1 MVVHPAEWLVELWEA
16 LWSGQ
21 ERGVQA
27 GVSQGGGVPGGGT
40 TLVKFWRNDKYIKRE
55 KFIPLHSY
63 WVITRGLRRKKK
75 CKWLGKLLGLL
86 PAAKQ
91 HYLQETG
98 RDRFPA
104 SSPSTE
110 NSDSPPVSTGNRK
123 TPQSK
128 ETCTKHA
135 FKVHHLKSPGN
146 LKPLPCYCCGKLQ
159 QTLPDEPLLFAATR
173 SLIIS
178 IFGEITERLGL
189 QCKYIQSQ
197 RINHCT
203 WVFISKQV
211 CNYIYTEPRK
221 LWISHTIR
229 ERK

>member
-1 MVVHPAEWLVELWEA
+1 MTIITFITRKNNHGTFFCKEDPRIKPDNAMTLSKQNTPPSYCWGYRQEGTVVVNPAEWLVELWEV

-27 GVSQGGGVPGGGT
+27 GVSQGGGVSGGGT
-40 TLVKFWRNDKYIKRE
+40 TLANFWRNDKYTKRE

-110 NSDSPPVSTGNRK
+110 NSDSPPVPTGNRK

-146 LKPLPCYCCGKLQ
+146 LKLLPCYCFGKLQ
-159 QTLPDEPLLFAATR
+159 QTLPDEL
-173 SLIIS
+173 
-178 IFGEITERLGL
+178 
-189 QCKYIQSQ
+189 
-197 RINHCT
+197 
-203 WVFISKQV
+203 
-211 CNYIYTEPRK
+211 
-221 LWISHTIR
+221 
-229 ERK
+229 